1 MQWKSGK
8 NIYTF
13 CWQKLCLQPQP
24 PDHCLELSIPAVDS
38 FYSWNIL
45 PQIFEMHVPSLLKYF
60 HLRDNFHHHL
70 IKSGITYQYLTLY
83 SILFSSR
90 TLIISF
96 SRICFLSFLI
106 SKIHGN
112 RDCFFHNF
120 NTGLQTPYLLQ
131 TLVAYVGNTTD
142 ANKIFTKWMSKK
154 EIK

>member
-1 MQWKSGK
+1 MQWKNGK
-8 NIYTF
+8 NIYTL
-13 CWQKLCLQPQP
+13 CWQKLYLQPQP

-96 SRICFLSFLI
+96 SCICFLSFLI

-112 RDCFFHNF
+112 RNF
-120 NTGLQTPYLLQ
+120 VLFTILTPGFKHHTCSRHLWHMWETQ
-131 TLVAYVGNTTD
+131 
-142 ANKIFTKWMSKK
+142 
-154 EIK
+154 